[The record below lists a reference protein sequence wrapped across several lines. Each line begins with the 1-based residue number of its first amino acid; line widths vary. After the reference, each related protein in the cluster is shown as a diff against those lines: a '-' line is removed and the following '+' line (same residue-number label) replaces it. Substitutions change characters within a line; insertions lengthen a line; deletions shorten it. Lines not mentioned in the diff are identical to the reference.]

1 MKTYFLAL
9 NNTDFT
15 KSGNTWASSSFDLYS
30 NKFYTNYS
38 TYRSQYGN
46 NGIGDYVFTGTKVL
60 ESATPTTTVDP
71 NAIVTDYGEIVQ
83 DLDYGEFHVFNY
95 DEENSSFFLFNAG
108 MDSTPF
114 QILEPDLI
122 DNYFRFID
130 TSSPIDLV
138 RI

>member
-30 NKFYTNYS
+30 NRFYTNYS

-60 ESATPTTTVDP
+60 GSATPTTSLDP
-71 NAIVTDYGEIVQ
+71 NVVVTDYGEIVQ
-83 DLDYGEFHVFNY
+83 DLDYGEYHVFNY
-95 DEENSSFFLFNAG
+95 DEESSSFFLYNAG
-108 MDSTPF
+108 TASTPF
-114 QILEPDLI
+114 QILEPDLV
-122 DNYFRFID
+122 DNYFRFVD
-130 TSSPIDLV
+130 TSSSIDLV

>member
-15 KSGNTWASSSFDLYS
+15 KSGNTWTSSSFDLYS
-30 NKFYTNYS
+30 NRFYTNYS

-60 ESATPTTTVDP
+60 DSATPTTALDP

-83 DLDYGEFHVFNY
+83 DLNYGEYHIFNY
-95 DEENSSFFLFNAG
+95 DEESSSFFLFNG
-108 MDSTPF
+108 ETSSTPF
-114 QILEPDLI
+114 QLLTADTV

-130 TSSPIDLV
+130 TSSSIDLV

>member
-15 KSGNTWASSSFDLYS
+15 KSGNTWTSTSFDLYS
-30 NKFYTNYS
+30 NRFYTNYS

-60 ESATPTTTVDP
+60 DSATPTIDP
-71 NAIVTDYGEIVQ
+71 NAVVTDYGEIVQ
-83 DLDYGEFHVFNY
+83 DLNYGEYQIFNY
-95 DEENSSFFLFNAG
+95 DEESGSFFLFNTETS
-108 MDSTPF
+108 STPF
-114 QILEPDLI
+114 QILEPDFV
-122 DNYFRFID
+122 DNYYRFVD
-130 TSSPIDLV
+130 TSSSIDLV